1 MSVFRDVLKKIT
13 PFMKS
18 RGFVRSGSSG
28 RFYYVANDIAYCVT
42 FEKPSILI
50 YVTAYIMP
58 LYVPTEY
65 IYFDYGERLRHLHG
79 LELHTLTENEP
90 DLMEQWIA
98 DYCKAMD
105 EKILP
110 VFQQIPSPEALIG
123 ELENESPS
131 LTWLFRCPQIHIEK
145 LKMYTYFYLQRL
157 PETEATIEHYCKE
170 LAQCDFLTKTCIQR
184 YIAEADVVATLL
196 HKSAKEGET
205 FIADAI
211 EHTKQFFKKAYAQ

>member
-1 MSVFRDVLKKIT
+1 
-13 PFMKS
+13 MKS
-18 RGFVRSGSSG
+18 RGFVRSGYSG

-90 DLMEQWIA
+90 ELMEQWIA
-98 DYCKAMD
+98 DYCKALD

-131 LTWLFRCPQIHIEK
+131 VKWLFRCPQIHIEK
-145 LKMYTYFYLQRL
+145 LKMYT
-157 PETEATIEHYCKE
+157 
-170 LAQCDFLTKTCIQR
+170 
-184 YIAEADVVATLL
+184 
-196 HKSAKEGET
+196 
-205 FIADAI
+205 
-211 EHTKQFFKKAYAQ
+211 

>member
-1 MSVFRDVLKKIT
+1 
-13 PFMKS
+13 MKS
-18 RGFVRSGSSG
+18 RGFVRSGYSG

-90 DLMEQWIA
+90 DLMEQWCA
-98 DYCKAMD
+98 DYCKAID

-131 LTWLFRCPQIHIEK
+131 LKWLFRCPQIHIEK
-145 LKMYTYFYLQRL
+145 LKMYTYFYLQRI
-157 PETEATIEHYCKE
+157 PETQAAIESYRRVIDQDSWLE
-170 LAQCDFLTKTCIQR
+170 NTRRLFLER
-184 YIAEADVVATLL
+184 ADIIESLL
-196 HKSAKEGET
+196 HKSKEERAS
-205 FIADAI
+205 FISDTI
-211 EHTKQFFKKAYAQ
+211 ENTKQFFKKAFEQ